1 MTSYLAEPS
10 LQVIAPLI
18 AVLVYAIWGK
28 LTLIASAIIA
38 AAMLFFANRGV
49 ELSCSI
55 GESECIGATVF
66 FYLILLMWLVVSVS
80 LIGHAL
86 YKLSGRR
93 R

>member
-1 MTSYLAEPS
+1 MTSYLADPS

-18 AVLVYAIWGK
+18 AVLVYAVWGK
-28 LTLIASAIIA
+28 LTLIASAAVA
-38 AAMLFFANRGV
+38 AATLFFADRGV

-66 FYLILLMWLVVSVS
+66 FYLILLMWLGVSVS

-86 YKLSGRR
+86 YKRIGRR

>member
-1 MTSYLAEPS
+1 MTSYLADPS

-18 AVLVYAIWGK
+18 AVLVYAVWGK
-28 LTLIASAIIA
+28 LTLIASAAVA
-38 AAMLFFANRGV
+38 AALLFFADRGV

-55 GESECIGATVF
+55 GESECIGARVF
-66 FYLILLMWLVVSVS
+66 YYLLFSMWLGVSVS

-86 YKLSGRR
+86 YKRIGRR